1 LGGLKLMRGQ
11 RESALAAGT
20 WFTTEQTTCRVPSMI
35 WKSLA
40 RNAIPR
46 RA

>member
-1 LGGLKLMRGQ
+1 MRGQ
-11 RESALAAGT
+11 AGIRLGSGHG
-20 WFTTEQTTCRVPSMI
+20 FTTEQTKCRVPSMI
-35 WKSLA
+35 WKSRA